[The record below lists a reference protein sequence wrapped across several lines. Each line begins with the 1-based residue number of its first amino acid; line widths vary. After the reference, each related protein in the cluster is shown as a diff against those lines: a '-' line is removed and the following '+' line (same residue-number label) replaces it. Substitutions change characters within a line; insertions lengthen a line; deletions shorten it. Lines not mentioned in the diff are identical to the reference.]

1 MKKKLFKYFIILL
14 ILLILFIFLLLL
26 NHYMSYDMRIGN
38 TRLYLVET
46 MATSEDGESLL
57 GLYCKNV
64 NGGYKGVE
72 MNGFPRIILWNDEYL
87 ISKNY
92 DGRDTTINSYVIINQ
107 DSINESDGDI
117 AGIQIFKKEVDYNNY
132 LHRIGLSESKM
143 KIINNNITWWELFF
157 K

>member
-1 MKKKLFKYFIILL
+1 MKKKKFKCFI

-26 NHYMSYDMRIGN
+26 NHYMSYDMRIGD
-38 TRLYLVET
+38 TRFYLVET
-46 MATSEDGESLL
+46 MSTSEDGRSLL
-57 GLYCKNV
+57 GLYHKDMY
-64 NGGYKGVE
+64 GGYKGVE

-92 DGRDTTINSYVIINQ
+92 DGRNTTINSYVIICQ
-107 DSINESDGDI
+107 DSINESDSDI

-132 LHRIGLSESKM
+132 LHQLGLSESKM